1 MKSKICVYCSKGIKE
16 IDYKQVDS
24 LKRYLTFLGKIETR
38 RRTGACAYHQRRLA
52 QAIKRARH
60 LALLPFVNK

>member
-1 MKSKICVYCSKGIKE
+1 MKNKICAYCSKGIKE

-24 LKRYLTFLGKIETR
+24 LKRHLSFLGKIETR
-38 RRTGACAYHQRRLA
+38 RRTGACAFHQRRLA